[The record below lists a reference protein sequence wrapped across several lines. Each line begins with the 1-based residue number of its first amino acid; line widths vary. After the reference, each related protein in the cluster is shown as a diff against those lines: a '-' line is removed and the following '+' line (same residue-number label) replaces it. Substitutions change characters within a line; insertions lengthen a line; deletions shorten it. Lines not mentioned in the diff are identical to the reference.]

1 MSGVF
6 IDTSAL
12 YAIFAASDG
21 KHRDAVAIFRNLSR
35 ERATLVTTDLVLI
48 ESYVLVHARTGRTGL
63 LRFRDAVGN
72 SAWLETI
79 LATREHD
86 ARAWSLLE
94 QRTDQEYSYVDATSF
109 VVMRALGI
117 ERAFTFDEDFRREG
131 FEVVGSRPG
140 KS

>member
-6 IDTSAL
+6 VDTSAL

-21 KHRDAVAIFRNLSR
+21 KHRDAVASFRKLSR
-35 ERATLVTTDLVLI
+35 ERTSLVTTDLVLI

-63 LRFRDAVGN
+63 LRFRNAVGG
-72 SAWLETI
+72 SAWLETMV
-79 LATREHD
+79 ATREH
-86 ARAWSLLE
+86 AASAWELLE

-117 ERAFTFDEDFRREG
+117 ERAFTFDDDFRREG
-131 FEVVGSRPG
+131 FEIVGGGAR
-140 KS
+140 KI